1 MRHLLAT
8 TTAGA
13 LMVAAIFTA
22 NALASSQTTPAVSAD
37 HTNHATHQPEQ
48 EGAAATI
55 GDLAITSAWA
65 RATLPGQKSA
75 GAYLIVTNHGTTADR
90 LTGVA
95 SPSADKTEIHTMEVI
110 KDVMTMRPVEG
121 GLEIPAG
128 GSVELKPG
136 GYHIMFMGISEP
148 FADGASVPVTLHFA
162 TAGEVELALPVRL
175 VRGQGQGHNHDNHQQ
190 QHKN

>member
-8 TTAGA
+8 TAVGTM
-13 LMVAAIFTA
+13 MVAAIFTA
-22 NALASSQTTPAVSAD
+22 NVHASSDTAPAAAAGQ
-37 HTNHATHQPEQ
+37 TNHAMHQPEQ
-48 EGAAATI
+48 EGATATI

-90 LTGVA
+90 LTGAA
-95 SPSADKTEIHTMEVI
+95 SPSADKTEIHTMEVV
-110 KDVMTMRPVEG
+110 KDIMTMRPVEG

-148 FADGASVPVTLHFA
+148 FADGASVPVTLQFA

-175 VRGQGQGHNHDNHQQ
+175 VKGHDHDHDHDDHQ
-190 QHKN
+190 